1 MADNLENIF
10 EENSKNAPL
19 DATYLYFK
27 QIGNYPLLTPEE
39 EITLATAA

>member
-1 MADNLENIF
+1 MDNNENIY
-10 EENSKNAPL
+10 EIDTKNAPL

-27 QIGNYPLLTPEE
+27 QIGNYPLLTSEE

>member
-1 MADNLENIF
+1 MDNNENIY
-10 EENSKNAPL
+10 ETDTKNTPL

>member
-1 MADNLENIF
+1 MDNEHIY
-10 EENSKNAPL
+10 EIDTKNAPL